1 MSRVLSK
8 SFANDEA
15 ETEAN
20 RRMTKI
26 AVILFNLG
34 GPDTA
39 DAVQPFLFNLFNDPA
54 IIDLPGP
61 LRWAVAK
68 AISRRRAPVAREIY
82 RHLGGGSPLL
92 PNTEAQAEA
101 LEKVLLDRL
110 SDQGHE
116 VRAFIAMR
124 YWRPRSDEVARA
136 VTAYGPD
143 RIVLLPLY
151 PQFSTTTTGSSLTD
165 WHTAAKRQ
173 GLDLPSRAVCCYPRQ
188 PGFVAEM
195 AAALG
200 AALAEARNRGRPRV
214 LFSAHGLPEKVVAAG
229 DPYQWQV
236 EQSAAAIVEALGHS
250 GPGTGAAAGDLDW
263 MVSYQSR
270 VGPLEWIKPYTDAEI
285 ERAGSDGVPLI
296 VVPLAFVSEH
306 SETLVELDIEYRK
319 LAEKSGVPLYLRVPT
334 VGSGNAFI
342 GGLADL
348 VTAAVAADQGK
359 EPAIESGAGGRIC
372 PQTCGR
378 CVQAW

>member
-1 MSRVLSK
+1 MARVWSK

-15 ETEAN
+15 ETEAD

-26 AVILFNLG
+26 AVVLFNLG

-116 VRAFIAMR
+116 VRTFIAMR

-165 WHTAAKRQ
+165 WQTTAKRQ
-173 GLDLPSRAVCCYPRQ
+173 GLDLPSRAICCYPRQ
-188 PGFVAEM
+188 AGFIAEM

-200 AALAEARNRGRPRV
+200 AALAEARKTGRPRV

-319 LAEKSGVPLYLRVPT
+319 LAEKCGVPLYLRVPT

>member
-1 MSRVLSK
+1 MSRGWSR
-8 SFANDEA
+8 SFANGEA
-15 ETEAN
+15 ETEAD

-26 AVILFNLG
+26 AVVLFNLG

-68 AISRRRAPVAREIY
+68 VISRRRAPVAREIY
-82 RHLGGGSPLL
+82 QHLGGGSPLL

-101 LEKVLLDRL
+101 LEKVLLVRL
-110 SDQGHE
+110 SDQGHK

-136 VTAYGPD
+136 VKAYGPD
-143 RIVLLPLY
+143 RLVLLPLY

-165 WHTAAKRQ
+165 WHVAAKRQ
-173 GLDLPSRAVCCYPRQ
+173 GLDLPSRAICCYPRQ
-188 PGFVAEM
+188 PGFVAET

-200 AALAEARNRGRPRV
+200 AALAEARETGRPRV

-250 GPGTGAAAGDLDW
+250 GPGIGAAAGNLDW

-270 VGPLEWIKPYTDAEI
+270 VGPLEWIKPYTDADI
-285 ERAGSDGVPLI
+285 ERAGRDGVPLI

-306 SETLVELDIEYRK
+306 SETLVELDIEYRE

-334 VGSGNAFI
+334 VGRGNAFI

-359 EPAIESGAGGRIC
+359 APAIESGAGGRIC

-378 CVQAW
+378 CGQAW

>member
-1 MSRVLSK
+1 MSRVWSK

-15 ETEAN
+15 ETEAD

-116 VRAFIAMR
+116 VRTFIAMR
-124 YWRPRSDEVARA
+124 YWRPRSDEVARV

-200 AALAEARNRGRPRV
+200 AALAEARNRGQPRV

-250 GPGTGAAAGDLDW
+250 GPGAGAAAGDLDW

-319 LAEKSGVPLYLRVPT
+319 LAEKCGVPLYLRVST
-334 VGSGNAFI
+334 VGSGDAFI